1 MSILEL
7 MVLAVIQGLTEFLP
21 VSSKTHLMFAQ
32 KFMSGES
39 DLLLTVVLHAGSLVA
54 ILVYYFKDWIE
65 LFKSR
70 RREIGLLVLATIP
83 AAVVGLLL
91 KDHLETYYKNAYIAA
106 SLLLMLNGAFLFIAD
121 RYGRERQGIEEV
133 PAWKVFVI
141 GLAQSTAL
149 MPGIS
154 RSGSTIG
161 TGMLLGLKRVDAVRF
176 SFFMGAV
183 AVAGALVLKSPK
195 ILELV
200 KNEAKFDLLPI
211 GIGILVAFA
220 VSIAAIRLVEILSL
234 KGRFAFFAL
243 YCAVAGLLGTLYF
256 AGA

>member
-1 MSILEL
+1 MEILN
-7 MVLAVIQGLTEFLP
+7 VVILAVIQGLTEFLP

-32 KFMSGES
+32 YFMSGKS
-39 DLLLTVVLHAGSLVA
+39 DLLLTVVLHAGSLLA
-54 ILVYYFKDWIE
+54 ILVYYRKDWIE
-65 LFKSR
+65 LFKSK
-70 RREIGLLVLATIP
+70 RREIWLLVLATIP
-83 AAVVGLLL
+83 VAVIGLLL
-91 KDHLETYYKNAYIAA
+91 KDTLEESYAKAFLLA
-106 SLLLMLNGAFLFIAD
+106 SILLIVNGAFLFIAD
-121 RYGRERQGIEEV
+121 RYGREGQGIEEA
-133 PAWKVFVI
+133 PAWKILVI

-161 TGMLLGLKRVDAVRF
+161 AGMLLGLKRADAVRF

-183 AVAGALVLKSPK
+183 AVAGALVLKFPELMKNDAK
-195 ILELV
+195 IG
-200 KNEAKFDLLPI
+200 LLPI